1 MKLDYIALFLVLFFL
16 AACGSKSSSPDM
28 VDDNALPTEETFK
41 DIDLA
46 NNLKDCGKPL
56 LLSDIVKGVEYVKLE
71 TQDSILVGDIKQPK
85 RTEKFVFIYSRNQNH
100 VMMFDTSG
108 RFIRKIGRVGQ
119 GPREVTNIN
128 FFTVSD
134 SLVFIYPF
142 SRNGSLTVYDMRDNI
157 FVKEIPL
164 KWPNFY
170 SEAIDVME
178 DCLVYYPGTVS
189 NGNERVFIS
198 ACVVNEK
205 GETLMEQI
213 PYLPAGV
220 DKSEMTLSSDASWIY
235 QGRSNVYSQIND
247 TI

>member
-1 MKLDYIALFLVLFFL
+1 
-16 AACGSKSSSPDM
+16 
-28 VDDNALPTEETFK
+28 
-41 DIDLA
+41 
-46 NNLKDCGKPL
+46 
-56 LLSDIVKGVEYVKLE
+56 
-71 TQDSILVGDIKQPK
+71 
-85 RTEKFVFIYSRNQNH
+85 
-100 VMMFDTSG
+100 MMFDTSG

-119 GPREVTNIN
+119 GPGEVTNIN

-178 DCLVYYPGTVS
+178 DCLIYYPGTVS

-198 ACVVNEK
+198 AV
-205 GETLMEQI
+205 L
-213 PYLPAGV
+213 
-220 DKSEMTLSSDASWIY
+220 
-235 QGRSNVYSQIND
+235 
-247 TI
+247 